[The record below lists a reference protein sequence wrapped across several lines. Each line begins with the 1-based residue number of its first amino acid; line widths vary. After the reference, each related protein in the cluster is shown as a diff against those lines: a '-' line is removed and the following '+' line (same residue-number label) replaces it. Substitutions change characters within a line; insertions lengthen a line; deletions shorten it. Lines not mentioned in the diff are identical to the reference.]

1 MQSRFIF
8 VCRVLE
14 EMTIPKKQ
22 WSELGDKKPKSLF
35 VLEETSGPKNVKI
48 RALGTLSLVPT
59 NV

>member
-48 RALGTLSLVPT
+48 RALGTSDRILTV
-59 NV
+59 